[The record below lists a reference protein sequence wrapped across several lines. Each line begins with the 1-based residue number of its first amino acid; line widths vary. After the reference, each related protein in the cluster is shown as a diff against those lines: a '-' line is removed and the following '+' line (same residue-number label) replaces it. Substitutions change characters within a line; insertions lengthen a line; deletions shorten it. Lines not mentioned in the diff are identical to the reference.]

1 MGARKI
7 QNVFRSNFGLDV
19 SLVFEEI
26 GRKGKTNIRTL
37 AIVPQ
42 GVFDFKVPNMAAKR
56 HRS

>member
-1 MGARKI
+1 MGAREI
-7 QNVFRSNFGLDV
+7 RIYPEAILVLM
-19 SLVFEEI
+19 SLVFEGMGWKE
-26 GRKGKTNIRTL
+26 KTNIRTL